1 MKNTLTLSLSLLMIA
16 TLGACG
22 KSETVQGG
30 NGATADP
37 MEEQLA
43 NAPVAAL
50 PPSLKSSKTYRCK
63 TGALVKVDLFSDD
76 LSANIKPE
84 GAASVVHLTATEKG
98 KPLVGEG
105 YKVEGS
111 KSPLTITL
119 PGKSAE
125 SCKS

>member
-1 MKNTLTLSLSLLMIA
+1 MKKTLIVSFSFLAFA

-22 KSETVQGG
+22 QSETVQGG
-30 NGATADP
+30 NGASADP
-37 MEEQLA
+37 MAEDLA
-43 NAPVAAL
+43 NAPAAVL

-63 TGALVKVDLFSDD
+63 SGGLVKVDFFSDD
-76 LSANIKPE
+76 LTANITPE
-84 GAASVVHLTATEKG
+84 GAASPVHLTAAEIG
-98 KPLVGEG
+98 KPFEAEG

-111 KSPLTITL
+111 ASPLTITL